1 MTGSGSRIGNTER
14 PQNKPHGALR
24 FVLGLSLL
32 GPLVCAGQSPPSLD
46 ARRKALADLLAEQ
59 WEYNLRTN
67 PIAATVYGD
76 KRYNDQLGDFSE
88 EAVERDLRE
97 ARKFLARFEAIDT
110 TGFPEQE
117 ALNKELMVRD
127 LGLALE
133 GARFK
138 PWEMPVSQM
147 DGIHILLPMLVTF
160 STFDSVKDYSDY
172 ISRLT
177 QASRAI
183 DQTMALMRHG
193 MKDGLMPPRFLLSK
207 VADQADAIAT
217 QAPEKSPL
225 AQPFYKFPKSIAEDD
240 QQRLRRQGLD
250 AIRDSVFPAFAR
262 LSRFVRDE
270 YAPKGRT
277 EPGEWA
283 LPDGEARYAFDVRQS
298 TTTDLTPEE
307 IHQLGLAQV
316 AEIEPR
322 MLALAKQFGY
332 KSLKEF
338 NAAIAV
344 DPKVHA
350 HSRQELLDLTRKYID
365 RMYTQLPD
373 LFGRLPKA
381 KVEVLPVEEF
391 REKEA
396 STQYLQGTPDGSR
409 PGRVMVVTGDFQN
422 RLLTDVETTAYHEGV
437 PGHHLQIA
445 IAQEMPSL
453 PPFRQHEFYS
463 AFQEGWALYAERLGK
478 EVGFYQDPYSYYG
491 HLQDDMLRAVRLV
504 VDTGF
509 HYKHWTRQQVVDYFH
524 EHSGL
529 DEPTVQAETDRYMV
543 WPGQALAYKIGQ
555 LEILK
560 LRQYAKGELQDK
572 FSIRAF
578 HDEVLG
584 AGALPL
590 DVLSRR
596 IHAWV
601 AQQKPAKTTGDS
613 GGTGSPAL
621 AGSLPHSHARTL
633 SPHSPQYPSTARRGP
648 GTSPSGAC
656 DRLPRGCSMVA
667 WKSGTATAFSTA
679 AQPNSSVAPWL
690 MVGDV
695 DQVVRLEAARGSLPA
710 QMTSGDLP
718 QFAIGP
724 VHHSRFGFQL
734 AIPEGAEKTGDVA
747 IKPASH

>member
-1 MTGSGSRIGNTER
+1 MTRITL
-14 PQNKPHGALR
+14 H

-32 GPLVCAGQSPPSLD
+32 GPLVCTAQSQPSLD
-46 ARRKALADLLAEQ
+46 ARRKALSGLLAEQ
-59 WEYNLRTN
+59 WEYNMRTN
-67 PIAATVYGD
+67 PIGATVFGD

-97 ARKFLARFEAIDT
+97 AGKFLARFETIDT
-110 TGFPEQE
+110 TGFPDQE

-127 LGLALE
+127 LRMQLE

-138 PWEMPVSQM
+138 GWEMPVSQM
-147 DGIHILLPMLVTF
+147 DGIHIFLPMLVTF
-160 STFDSVKDYSDY
+160 STFETVKDYSDY

-193 MKDGLMPPRFLLSK
+193 MKDGLIPPRLLLDK

-217 QAPEKSPL
+217 QAPDKSPF
-225 AQPFYKFPKSIAEDD
+225 AQPFFKFPKSVGEDD
-240 QQRLRRQGLD
+240 QQRLRQQGLGVLRD
-250 AIRDSVFPAFAR
+250 AVFPAFAR

-270 YAPKGRT
+270 YAPKGRA
-277 EPGEWA
+277 EPGEWS
-283 LPDGEARYAFDVRQS
+283 LPDGEARYAFDVKQS
-298 TTTDLTPEE
+298 TTTNLTPEE

-322 MLALAKQFGY
+322 MLAVAKQLGY
-332 KSLKEF
+332 QSLKDF
-338 NAAIAV
+338 NAAIAG

-350 HSRQELLDLTRKYID
+350 HSRQELVDLTRKYID
-365 RMYTQLPD
+365 QMYTQLPD

-381 KVEVLPVEEF
+381 RVEVLPVEEF

-422 RLLTDVETTAYHEGV
+422 RLLTEVETTAYHEGV

-453 PPFRQHEFYS
+453 PPFRQHEFY
-463 AFQEGWALYAERLGK
+463 AAYTEGWALYAERLGK
-478 EVGFYQDPYSYYG
+478 EVGFYRDPYSYYG

-509 HYKHWTRQQVVDYFH
+509 HYKRWTRQQVVDFFH

-560 LRQYAKGELQDK
+560 LRQYAKDELKAK

-578 HDEVLG
+578 HDEVLS

-590 DVLSRR
+590 DVLDRR

-601 AQQKPAKTTGDS
+601 AQQ
-613 GGTGSPAL
+613 
-621 AGSLPHSHARTL
+621 R
-633 SPHSPQYPSTARRGP
+633 
-648 GTSPSGAC
+648 
-656 DRLPRGCSMVA
+656 
-667 WKSGTATAFSTA
+667 
-679 AQPNSSVAPWL
+679 
-690 MVGDV
+690 
-695 DQVVRLEAARGSLPA
+695 
-710 QMTSGDLP
+710 
-718 QFAIGP
+718 
-724 VHHSRFGFQL
+724 
-734 AIPEGAEKTGDVA
+734 
-747 IKPASH
+747 